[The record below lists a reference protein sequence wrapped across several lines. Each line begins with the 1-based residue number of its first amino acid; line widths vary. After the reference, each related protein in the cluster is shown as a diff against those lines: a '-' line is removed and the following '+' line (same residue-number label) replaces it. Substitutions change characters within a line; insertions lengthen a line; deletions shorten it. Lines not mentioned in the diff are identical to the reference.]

1 MAERALVAVVGD
13 DPTLANLIVEVLD
26 LGGFDT
32 LVISN
37 LAAAAA
43 RIATVRPAA
52 VLLDVRIEHRE
63 DYWRI
68 VEQIGAD
75 SRTAGIPVVICTADE
90 GFLRE
95 HASGL
100 AARGVPCLSKP
111 FEIDDLIAVVVIA
124 AGRMPAGPDQSRPGA
139 AAT

>member
-13 DPTLANLIVEVLD
+13 DPTLANLIEEVLD

-32 LVISN
+32 LVIGN

-43 RIATVRPAA
+43 RIAAIRPAA
-52 VLLDVRIEHRE
+52 VLLDVRIEQRAAC
-63 DYWRI
+63 WRI
-68 VEQIGAD
+68 IEQHGAD
-75 SRTAGIPVVICTADE
+75 SRTAGIPVVVCTADE

-95 HASGL
+95 HAGGL
-100 AARGVPCLSKP
+100 AARGVRCLSKP
-111 FEIDDLIAVVVIA
+111 FEIDDLIAVVA
-124 AGRMPAGPDQSRPGA
+124 TATGRLPNGSNESRPGA